1 MESQNV
7 TLHLSRQLVRRAKVV
22 AARREVSL
30 SRMMADALEQQV
42 ERDEGYEAARR
53 RQLALLQTGLDLGF
67 APGDRDALH
76 ER

>member
-1 MESQNV
+1 MEAQNV

-42 ERDEGYEAARR
+42 ERDEGFEAARR
-53 RQLALLQTGLDLGF
+53 RQLTLLRTGIDLGF
-67 APGDRDALH
+67 VPGDRDALH